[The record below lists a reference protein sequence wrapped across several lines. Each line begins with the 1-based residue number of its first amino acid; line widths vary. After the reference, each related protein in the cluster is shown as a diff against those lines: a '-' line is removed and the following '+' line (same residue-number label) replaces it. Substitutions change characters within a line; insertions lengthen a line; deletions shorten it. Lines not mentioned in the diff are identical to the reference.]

1 MIMSIDTSQQL
12 LILKSDSCNREINLY
27 SMEAFEIIS
36 ALWVKVGWN
45 EKYEY
50 TFSWMG
56 RPIIQNPE
64 DIIRAQ
70 EVIYR
75 VKPDVIIETGI
86 AHGGGLIFFASLCKS
101 MGKGRVIG
109 VDIEIRKHNRQEIEN
124 HDLFP
129 YISILEGNSVDP
141 SIIDQIKSMIKSNE
155 TVIVFLDSNHTKQH
169 VFDEIM
175 AYHRMVTPN
184 SYIVATDGIMRDL
197 HDTPRGKPEWA
208 WDNPAAAAK
217 EFVKAHPEF
226 EIEQPKWPFNESQL
240 RSNITHWPDA
250 WLRRTR

>member
-1 MIMSIDTSQQL
+1 MKISIDTIQQL
-12 LILKSDSCNREINLY
+12 LILKGDSYNRSINLY
-27 SMEAFEIIS
+27 SREAFEIIS

-101 MGKGRVIG
+101 MGKGRIIG
-109 VDIEIRKHNRQEIEN
+109 VDIEIRKHNREAIEN
-124 HDLFP
+124 HDLFS
-129 YISILEGNSVDP
+129 YITIIEGNSVDP
-141 SIIDQIKSMIKSNE
+141 YIIQQLKSLIKSSE
-155 TVIVFLDSNHTKQH
+155 TVMVFLDSNHTKQH
-169 VFDEIM
+169 VLAEIN
-175 AYHRMVTPN
+175 AYHELVTPD
-184 SYIVATDGIMRDL
+184 SYIVATDGIMKEL

-208 WDNPAAAAK
+208 WDNPAAAAE

-226 EIEQPKWPFNESQL
+226 EIEQPAWPFNESRL
-240 RSNITHWPDA
+240 RSNITHWPGA